1 MKNLYVSWST
11 SKNNFFAKKLTVFI
25 MKTIF
30 IKSLLSCFFLAWMAP
45 ATAQEKSSVLEGYV
59 RYGLEHNLVLQ
70 QKSISLEKAL
80 TALRMANGMFSP
92 SVTLLGNYTNGSG
105 GRSISFPV
113 GDLLNPVYSTLNQLT
128 SSGQFPQIENVK
140 TNFFPRDFYDVRAR
154 TSMPLLNTDL
164 IYNRRI
170 KNQQVLLQE
179 YEIRIYQRELVR
191 DIKTAYFNYLSARES
206 LTVYETALDRAM
218 EGKRVNERLLA
229 NGKGLPAYVI
239 RAQAEIE
246 SITAQLV
253 EAGRMADNARL
264 YFNFLLNRE
273 AAAEISA
280 DFVPDLTSIN
290 SLLAQDA
297 TAGQREELTQVQQAV
312 ELNRQ
317 VVRMN
322 KLFWTPRLSGFIDL
336 GAQAENLEYNRNA
349 RYSLTGLQLE
359 MPLFAGMTNRQKIG
373 QSALGVRTAELDLQV
388 VGQQLNLSTQVA
400 RNALI
405 TSYRNYQTALKQLEA
420 ALSYQRLI
428 ERGYREGMNTFLE
441 AMDART
447 QLTGAELQVRLNLYK
462 VLSAE
467 AGLERETASYP
478 LN

>member
-1 MKNLYVSWST
+1 
-11 SKNNFFAKKLTVFI
+11 

-179 YEIRIYQRELVR
+179 HEIRIYQRELVR
-191 DIKTAYFNYLSARES
+191 DIKTAYYNFLSARES
-206 LTVYETALDRAM
+206 LVVYGSALDRAL
-218 EGKRVNERLLA
+218 EGKRVNERLLI
-229 NGKGLPAYVI
+229 NGKGLPAYVL
-239 RAQAEIE
+239 RSEAEIE
-246 SITAQLV
+246 SIKAQLV
-253 EAGRMADNARL
+253 EAGRLADNARL
-264 YFNFLLNRE
+264 HFNFLLNRE
-273 AAAEISA
+273 GAAGITDDDE
-280 DFVPDLTSIN
+280 PDLTLVHQLLEQEVN
-290 SLLAQDA
+290 SAD
-297 TAGQREELTQVQQAV
+297 REELSQLQQMV
-312 ELNRQ
+312 DLNRQ
-317 VVRMN
+317 VVNLNRS
-322 KLFWTPRLSGFIDL
+322 FWTPRLSGFVDL
-336 GAQAENLEYNRNA
+336 GAQAENLKYNRSA

-359 MPLFAGMTNRQKIG
+359 MPLFAGWNNRQKIE
-373 QSALGVRTAELDLQV
+373 QSELGVQNAELELQV
-388 VGQQLNLSTQVA
+388 VRQQLHIAAQVS

-405 TSYRNYQTALKQLEA
+405 SSYQNYQTALKQLEA
-420 ALSYQRLI
+420 AQSYQRLI
-428 ERGYREGMNTFLE
+428 EKGYREGMNTFLE

-447 QLTGAELQVRLNLYK
+447 QLTGAELQVRLNLYN
-462 VLSAE
+462 VLSAA
-467 AGLERETASYP
+467 AGLERETASYH

>member
-1 MKNLYVSWST
+1 
-11 SKNNFFAKKLTVFI
+11 

-179 YEIRIYQRELVR
+179 HEIRIYQRELVR
-191 DIKTAYFNYLSARES
+191 DIKTAYYNYLSARES
-206 LTVYETALDRAM
+206 LVVYGSALDRAL
-218 EGKRVNERLLA
+218 EGKRVNERLLI
-229 NGKGLPAYVI
+229 NGKGLPAYVL
-239 RAQAEIE
+239 RSEAEIE
-246 SITAQLV
+246 SIKAQLV
-253 EAGRMADNARL
+253 EAGRLADNARL
-264 YFNFLLNRE
+264 HFNFLLNRE
-273 AAAEISA
+273 GAAGITDDDE
-280 DFVPDLTSIN
+280 PDLTLVHQLLEQEVN
-290 SLLAQDA
+290 SAD
-297 TAGQREELTQVQQAV
+297 REELSQLQQMV
-312 ELNRQ
+312 DLNRQ
-317 VVRMN
+317 VVNMN
-322 KLFWTPRLSGFIDL
+322 RSFWTPRLSGFVDL
-336 GAQAENLEYNRNA
+336 GAQAENLKYNRSA

-359 MPLFAGMTNRQKIG
+359 MPLFAGWNNRQKIE
-373 QSALGVRTAELDLQV
+373 QSELGVQNAELELQV
-388 VGQQLNLSTQVA
+388 VRQQLHIAAQVS

-405 TSYRNYQTALKQLEA
+405 SSYQNYQTALKQLEA
-420 ALSYQRLI
+420 AQSYQRLI
-428 ERGYREGMNTFLE
+428 EKGYREGMNTFLE

-447 QLTGAELQVRLNLYK
+447 QLTGAELQVRLNLYNL
-462 VLSAE
+462 LSAA
-467 AGLERETASYP
+467 AGLERETASYH

>member
-1 MKNLYVSWST
+1 
-11 SKNNFFAKKLTVFI
+11 

-179 YEIRIYQRELVR
+179 HEIRIYQRELVR
-191 DIKTAYFNYLSARES
+191 DIKTAYYNYLSARES
-206 LTVYETALDRAM
+206 LVVYGSALDRAL
-218 EGKRVNERLLA
+218 EGKRVNERLLI
-229 NGKGLPAYVI
+229 NGKGLPAYVL
-239 RAQAEIE
+239 RSEAEIE
-246 SITAQLV
+246 SIKAQLV
-253 EAGRMADNARL
+253 EAGRLADNARL
-264 YFNFLLNRE
+264 HFNFLLNRE
-273 AAAEISA
+273 GAAGITDDDE
-280 DFVPDLTSIN
+280 PDLTLVHQLLEQEVN
-290 SLLAQDA
+290 SAD
-297 TAGQREELTQVQQAV
+297 REELSQLQQMV
-312 ELNRQ
+312 DLNRQ
-317 VVRMN
+317 VVNLNRS
-322 KLFWTPRLSGFIDL
+322 FWTPRLSGFVDL
-336 GAQAENLEYNRNA
+336 GAQAENLKYNRSA

-359 MPLFAGMTNRQKIG
+359 MPLFAGWNNRQKIE
-373 QSALGVRTAELDLQV
+373 QSELGVQNAELELQV
-388 VGQQLNLSTQVA
+388 VRQQLHIAAQVS

-405 TSYRNYQTALKQLEA
+405 SSYQNYQTALKQLEA
-420 ALSYQRLI
+420 AQSYQRLI
-428 ERGYREGMNTFLE
+428 EKGYREGMNTFLE

-447 QLTGAELQVRLNLYK
+447 QLTGAELQVRLNLYN
-462 VLSAE
+462 VLSAA
-467 AGLERETASYP
+467 AGLERETASYH